1 MRSRRGR
8 GSCRRTIAR
17 RPPRFLADRPAGV
30 ARRAGRRRSRAGIW
44 NSLIKMLRQDRGC
57 EDRLVD
63 ATISN
68 PRADATSH
76 KGACIARR
84 RAFAGWL
91 EQRIPAC
98 RSASSSRPRH
108 RGESP
113 QARALID
120 GLQGAG
126 FVIAN
131 AGHLRALIANGRG
144 ARADRTETIQ
154 RRSQGHR
161 PDPRQAAPFGRVD
174 QQDQTLPPH
183 RPALGNDRRLPKLRL
198 ARLRNGVEPLNEDAP

>member
-1 MRSRRGR
+1 MLRPWCVARSGTTLMRSRRGR
-8 GSCRRTIAR
+8 GSCCRTIAR

-30 ARRAGRRRSRAGIW
+30 ARRAGRRPSRAGIW

-76 KGACIARR
+76 KGACIARH

-131 AGHLRALIANGRG
+131 AGYLRALIANDRV
-144 ARADRTETIQ
+144 RA
-154 RRSQGHR
+154 RRSNGT
-161 PDPRQAAPFGRVD
+161 DPAPVAGAS
-174 QQDQTLPPH
+174 TGPP
-183 RPALGNDRRLPKLRL
+183 PSSAIWL
-198 ARLRNGVEPLNEDAP
+198 NG